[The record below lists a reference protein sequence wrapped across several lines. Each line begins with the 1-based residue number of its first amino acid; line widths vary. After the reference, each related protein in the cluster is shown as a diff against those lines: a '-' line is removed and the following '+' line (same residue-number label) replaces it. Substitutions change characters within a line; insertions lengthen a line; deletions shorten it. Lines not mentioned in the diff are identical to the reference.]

1 MTEQRIT
8 VGVPDDDPPREADSR
23 PPRWVWVGSVLA
35 VVGGLVLFG
44 MTVGENPIVE
54 APAAADLTISDAT
67 VTTLGVEVLA
77 GLEREADVDLIND
90 LWWRQTNSWAG
101 GFTNGV
107 QFWVDNNYPDM
118 QCGFDDYMGLRYP
131 DGPIEGLL
139 IERIANTATIELD
152 EGWVIPGGSLRGVPA
167 RGRVYVMQI
176 RQTTTAP
183 SLVPQTP
190 VLKEVHVTILD
201 GSAHFFFG
209 CL

>member
-1 MTEQRIT
+1 MTEQQIT
-8 VGVPDDDPPREADSR
+8 VGIPDDEPPREAPTR
-23 PPRWVWVGSVLA
+23 PSRWVWGAAVLLIS
-35 VVGGLVLFG
+35 GGLVLFG
-44 MTVGENPIVE
+44 NIVEDDPIVE
-54 APAAADLTISDAT
+54 APVATDLTISEAT

-77 GLEREADVDLIND
+77 ELEYETDVDLIND

-101 GFTNGV
+101 GFADGV

-118 QCGFDDYMGLRYP
+118 QCGFDGYMGLRYP

-139 IERIANTATIELD
+139 IERIANSATIELD
-152 EGWVIPGGSLRGVPA
+152 EEWVIPGGSLRGVPA

-201 GSAHFFFG
+201 GNAHFFFG